1 MSNEYLMLR
10 KGFNNLGVDVAMEY
24 ILLLSSTV
32 VIRKS
37 PSKYLS
43 PLHSSHLI
51 YLKEKYEK

>member
-1 MSNEYLMLR
+1 MELNNKGWELCMSNEYLMLR

-24 ILLLSSTV
+24 ILLLSSTE

-43 PLHSSHLI
+43 ITLT
-51 YLKEKYEK
+51 